1 MLSSNANANELRRK
15 RESDSCQAISKMVQK
30 NQRHNQNLSVTHL
43 QSICNVA
50 CHGGKIMG

>member
-1 MLSSNANANELRRK
+1 MLSSNANDYELRRK

-43 QSICNVA
+43 KSICNVA